1 MAKSRKEKRLA
12 RKQKAEEQVQNLRTS
27 EEARFN
33 QVYELGRQVIDKKW
47 SDGQGLSRHQAKK
60 EGDVYRYI
68 TSRKAYRDALANW
81 RRFSQ
86 FVAKRSVGDDL
97 DGLESILKYADRYIQ
112 SCVDKD
118 LSAWTLTTYKAH
130 LGKVF
135 DLPTTAFIPTK
146 SRRRAD
152 AKRSRQDVESDKHI
166 SQEKKDFFEMV
177 GGATGL
183 RKSELQSIKGSALE
197 TERDVDGFYY
207 FRVQGKGGKWRRSPL
222 VARNEEE
229 ERLIVSLFR
238 QNEDFYVF
246 NNRVNEVQTYA
257 VPKKLD
263 EHSSRAEYAKRV
275 YLLNERDVT
284 VLPKSQKTFLRKE
297 LKGHVLDKRAELAA
311 SKALGHERV
320 DEFRKSYAYKLVK

>member
-12 RKQKAEEQVQNLRTS
+12 RKQKAEEQVQSLRTS

-33 QVYELGRQVIDKKW
+33 KVYELGRQVIDKKW
-47 SDGQGLSRHQAKK
+47 ADGQGLSRHQAKK

-207 FRVQGKGGKWRRSPL
+207 FRVQGKVGSG
-222 VARNEEE
+222 V
-229 ERLIVSLFR
+229 
-238 QNEDFYVF
+238 
-246 NNRVNEVQTYA
+246 EV
-257 VPKKLD
+257 
-263 EHSSRAEYAKRV
+263 H
-275 YLLNERDVT
+275 
-284 VLPKSQKTFLRKE
+284 
-297 LKGHVLDKRAELAA
+297 
-311 SKALGHERV
+311 
-320 DEFRKSYAYKLVK
+320 